1 MKKPESV
8 RAILAAN
15 VRTMR
20 QSLGVSQE
28 KLGAMAGLHRTY
40 ISQLER
46 EKLNVTLDTLELLAA
61 VFSVRVAEL
70 LDERRRSAG

>member
-15 VRTMR
+15 VRTLR
-20 QSLGVSQE
+20 LSLGVSQE

-70 LDERRRSAG
+70 LDERGRSAG